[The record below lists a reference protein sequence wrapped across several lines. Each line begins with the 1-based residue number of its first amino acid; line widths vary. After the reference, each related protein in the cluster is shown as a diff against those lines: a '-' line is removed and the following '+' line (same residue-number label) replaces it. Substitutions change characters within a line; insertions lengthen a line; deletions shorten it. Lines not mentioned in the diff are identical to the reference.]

1 MQEASSSSA
10 RPDRRSLAL
19 SWAQSI
25 LKEDNVTKTQDRP
38 YMEAVLATA
47 AMMEQPIKSLAVAIN
62 DCGDHYKITLKGYKL
77 LMSHETWY
85 LTFKHPDHRD
95 EMLNLV
101 TGTYTQLPNNSGFV
115 KVIQLNKAVF
125 LTTPAPAS
133 SSSSLRKRSQSHSY
147 DVQDEI
153 LQPDRKG
160 IGIAWAKQVLKE
172 DAVTRT
178 QDMPYM
184 EAVLATA
191 AMMEQPVESLSVAI
205 NDAGNHYK
213 IAIKGY
219 KLLMSDEAWYLT
231 FKGPDRDYMLDNV
244 TGTYVQE
251 PLDSGPVLVIQLN
264 KVVFLTPAPTSQRH
278 HQHKKR
284 DDDVSDQTPSQI
296 PSSARRFRK
305 RE

>member
-1 MQEASSSSA
+1 MEETISD
-10 RPDRRSLAL
+10 RPNRRSLACA
-19 SWAQSI
+19 WAQSI
-25 LKEDNVTKTQDRP
+25 LKEDNVTKIQDKP
-38 YMEAVLATA
+38 YMEAVLITA

-77 LMSHETWY
+77 IMSHETWY
-85 LTFKHPDHRD
+85 LTFKHPEYRD

-101 TGTYTQLPNNSGFV
+101 TGTYTQLPSNSGFV

-125 LTTPAPAS
+125 LTPAPVVS
-133 SSSSLRKRSQSHSY
+133 SSFRRRSQSHSH
-147 DVQDEI
+147 DTPEDI
-153 LQPDRKG
+153 QPDRKAV
-160 IGIAWAKQVLKE
+160 GIAWAKQVLKE

-219 KLLMSDEAWYLT
+219 KLLMSDESWYLT

-244 TGTYVQE
+244 TATYVQE

-264 KVVFLTPAPTSQRH
+264 KVVFLTPAPSSQR
-278 HQHKKR
+278 QIKKK
-284 DDDVSDQTPSQI
+284 DEEEFSTPSQI
-296 PSSARRFRK
+296 PTSSRRFRK